1 MAPYPVQTNGL
12 VETLETPIK
21 TTRSSSKGY
30 GQRWISLALKPPTIS
45 QSNLNFVD
53 NPLHLILLH
62 RPHPSPALHRILLP
76 TAHTERPSESP
87 PPPQPGLRPFFAPPA
102 LRRSSAPSPQAH
114 PGAPCSSLLH
124 AAAHS
129 RQGRPTARFAAP
141 PPFVAGEGAGTDQ
154 RGVLT
159 ALCE

>member
-62 RPHPSPALHRILLP
+62 RPSNPIAPPTPLPCPASNPPAHRPHGKTKPIAS
-76 TAHTERPSESP
+76 AHSR
-87 PPPQPGLRPFFAPPA
+87 PGLRPFFAPPA

-114 PGAPCSSLLH
+114 PGAPCSSLLR
-124 AAAHS
+124 AATHS
-129 RQGRPTARFAAP
+129 
-141 PPFVAGEGAGTDQ
+141 
-154 RGVLT
+154 
-159 ALCE
+159 